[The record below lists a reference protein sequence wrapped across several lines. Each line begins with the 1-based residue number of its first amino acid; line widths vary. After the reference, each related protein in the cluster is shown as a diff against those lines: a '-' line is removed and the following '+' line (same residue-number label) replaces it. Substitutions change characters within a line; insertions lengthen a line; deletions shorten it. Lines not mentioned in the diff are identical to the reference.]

1 MNQRERE
8 RERERGGG
16 AKAVNRFIQGLV
28 EEVERVCSKQKQ
40 RGCIVDDL
48 KKRKRWTLKSL

>member
-1 MNQRERE
+1 M
-8 RERERGGG
+8 
-16 AKAVNRFIQGLV
+16 NRFIQGLV